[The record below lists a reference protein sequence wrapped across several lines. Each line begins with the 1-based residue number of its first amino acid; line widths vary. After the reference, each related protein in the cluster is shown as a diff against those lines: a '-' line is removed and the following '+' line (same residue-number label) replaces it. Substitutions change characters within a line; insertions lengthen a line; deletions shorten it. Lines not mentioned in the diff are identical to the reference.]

1 MPWRRGTWRSGA
13 ARRRPPCWSAAGPR
27 CAVSWTTRPCKPVL
41 LQADTVVVVR
51 DNERTEQ
58 RQAETDAAH
67 DRQIARIRE
76 LRGTCADW
84 RPPVGVKDVAEL
96 NQRERA
102 GAGALGPGSFPAG
115 NEPRRAV
122 MSASRIEWTEQTW
135 NPVTGCTKISPGCQH
150 CYAERMALRLQ
161 AMDAP
166 GYARGFALTLHED
179 RLDQPLGRKKP
190 TVYFVGSMADLFHE
204 TCPTPSW
211 IACWR

>member
-27 CAVSWTTRPCKPVL
+27 CAASSTTRPVQTRL

-51 DNERTEQ
+51 DHERTEQ

-102 GAGALGPGSFPAG
+102 GVGDCRSGPALAPPAANAG
-115 NEPRRAV
+115 RAA
-122 MSASRIEWTEQTW
+122 MSASTIEWTEQTW

-150 CYAERMALRLQ
+150 CYAEAMA
-161 AMDAP
+161 
-166 GYARGFALTLHED
+166 
-179 RLDQPLGRKKP
+179 P
-190 TVYFVGSMADLFHE
+190 T
-204 TCPTPSW
+204 TPSHGC
-211 IACWR
+211 AGLRPRLCLDPA